1 MVTIKELLQELEQET
16 HSTRRVLE
24 QIPQDRLGWK
34 PHEKSMTLGQLA
46 LHVAGLP
53 GRIAE
58 LSTRPSFDVRTQIPR
73 PSPASVAELLAELE
87 RSVETAKGILGGME
101 DAALSI
107 PWRMVDGERE
117 IMAMPRVALLRTVL
131 FNHWYHHRGQ
141 LTVYLRMVG
150 ARVPAVYGASA
161 DENPMAARAG

>member
-1 MVTIKELLQELEQET
+1 MVTMHELLQELEQET
-16 HSTRRVLE
+16 PSTRRVLE
-24 QIPQDRLGWK
+24 LIPQDRLGWK
-34 PHEKSMTLGQLA
+34 PHEKSMSLGQLA

-58 LSTRPSFDVRTQIPR
+58 ISTRLAFDVKTQIPR
-73 PSPASVAELLAELE
+73 PNPSSVAELLGELE
-87 RSVETAKGILGGME
+87 ASVQKAKAILGGMD
-101 DAALSI
+101 DAWLST

-150 ARVPAVYGASA
+150 ARVPAVYGSSA
-161 DENPMAARAG
+161 DENPMAAK

>member
-1 MVTIKELLQELEQET
+1 MVTVREFLQELEQET

-24 QIPQDRLGWK
+24 LIPQDRLGWK

-58 LSTRPSFDVRTQIPR
+58 LSTRPTFDVKTQIPR

-87 RSVETAKGILGGME
+87 RSVQTARAVLGGME
-101 DAALSI
+101 DAALSS
-107 PWRMVDGERE
+107 PWKMMDGERE
-117 IMAMPRVALLRTVL
+117 VMAMPRVALLRTVL

-150 ARVPAVYGASA
+150 ARVPAVYGSSA
-161 DENPMAARAG
+161 DENPMARTSS